1 MKKIVI
7 FIILSIITLLNSIY
21 GIQTISVSI
30 PPIGSILRYIA
41 GEKWRIEVLLPQNT
55 NPHLFEPTPNT
66 MKAIENSKLII
77 INGGDVDLW
86 AMKLINTKQKDLLI
100 IADRIKNKDD
110 NPHYWL
116 DPLMV
121 KEIAQAIYEKL
132 RSIDPQ
138 NQAYYQNN
146 LKIVEKN
153 IQEIDN
159 YIRRSLSPYK
169 KREIIAY
176 HPSWYYFYK
185 RYDIKVLSYI
195 EEGEGKEPSLKK
207 IQEIINIIKKHKIK
221 YIVKE
226 PFINPPVIRT
236 IQKETGVK
244 VVDMDPIGFNKDYFS
259 LIKENTNIL
268 RSIFYE
274 QNH

>member
-1 MKKIVI
+1 MKKIAI
-7 FIILSIITLLNSIY
+7 FSILLMIILLNCIY
-21 GIQTISVSI
+21 AIQTISVSI
-30 PPIGSILRYIA
+30 PPIGSIVKYIA
-41 GEKWRIEVLLPQNT
+41 GEKWNVKVLLPQNT

-77 INGGDVDLW
+77 INGGDIDLW

-100 IADRIKNKDD
+100 VEEKIKNKEN

-116 DPLMV
+116 DPFMA
-121 KEIAQAIYEKL
+121 KEIAQAVYEKL

-146 LKIVEKN
+146 LKNVEKK

-159 YIRRSLSPYK
+159 YIRKSLSPYK
-169 KREIIAY
+169 KKEIIAY

-185 RYDIKVLSYI
+185 RYNIKVLSYI

-207 IQEIINIIKKHKIK
+207 IQEIIDIIKKHKIK

-226 PFINPPVIRT
+226 PFINPPVIST

-244 VVDMDPIGFNKDYFS
+244 VVDMDPMGFNKDYFS
-259 LIKENTNIL
+259 LIKENTDIL
-268 RSIFYE
+268 RGIFYE
-274 QNH
+274 QNR